1 MLTGNDVPT
10 IRHAIIKR
18 LSTEPGVAIADI
30 PVDVAHDCIRVGV
43 IVTLGESLL
52 VRSRFDLP
60 SEFEL
65 VHLHNEIDE
74 IAEQYKAARKDFWS
88 NGRMM
93 VGEKAVP
100 GTGLRGRWH
109 G

>member
-1 MLTGNDVPT
+1 MLTGDDIPT

-18 LSTEPGVAIADI
+18 LSVEPGVAVADI
-30 PVDVAHDCIRVGV
+30 PIELAEDCIRVGV
-43 IVTLGESLL
+43 LATLGETLL

-60 SEFEL
+60 TEFEIG
-65 VHLHNEIDE
+65 HLHNEIDE
-74 IAEQYKAARKDFWS
+74 IAEQYKVARKDFWS
-88 NGRMM
+88 SGRMM

-109 G
+109 K